1 MMLYLILNQEART
14 RRTDRRTAIASATM
28 VMNASTVHAKFLLHR
43 FQYHSIRRQNFKN
56 SPTAIN
62 HVVWFQGLKLI
73 FRCDFD
79 FWGLGFWVPDFNF
92 WTRVLRARFQNSNVD
107 VFVFSFLHFEHGFC
121 NCFENGFDF
130 LLSAV
135 EKTFQKRHRHENMRG
150 HVILD
155 GWRGLWR
162 FFLDHSKRL
171 FVR

>member
-1 MMLYLILNQEART
+1 MLNSEFDVYKMTARVGSFFALQHTFFGKNMMLYLILNQEART

-79 FWGLGFWVPDFNF
+79 FWGLGF
-92 WTRVLRARFQNSNVD
+92 
-107 VFVFSFLHFEHGFC
+107 
-121 NCFENGFDF
+121 
-130 LLSAV
+130 
-135 EKTFQKRHRHENMRG
+135 
-150 HVILD
+150 
-155 GWRGLWR
+155 
-162 FFLDHSKRL
+162 
-171 FVR
+171 